1 MPLVR
6 RSRSRKNPAMSQD
19 RGAKLAKQ
27 PPAPA
32 LRDRIASAALDILER
47 EGPQAVSMRRV
58 AERVGVTPMAIYHHY
73 ANREA
78 LLQALVYR
86 EMDRLRTLAANIP
99 PGARPADLAHAAD
112 AFLDYAFAHP
122 HMFDYI
128 YTAPRPR
135 PVRYP
140 DDFKAGK
147 SGLTPLAEDVAASM
161 AAGEFEQDDSW
172 EVALQI
178 WAHGHGLV
186 SLYRAGWFTL
196 DEADF
201 RALYHRSLARLV
213 RGLRAAPKP

>member
-1 MPLVR
+1 
-6 RSRSRKNPAMSQD
+6 MSQA
-19 RGAKLAKQ
+19 RGTKPVLQ
-27 PPAPA
+27 SPPAA
-32 LRDRIASAALDILER
+32 LRERIADAARDILER
-47 EGPQAVSMRRV
+47 EGPDAVSMRRV
-58 AERVGVTPMAIYHHY
+58 AQCVGVTPMAIYHHY

-86 EMDRLRTLAANIP
+86 EMDRLQALAANIP
-99 PGARPADLAHAAD
+99 ARARPADLVHAAD
-112 AFLDYAFAHP
+112 AFLDYAFEHP

-128 YTAPRPR
+128 YTAQRPR

-161 AAGEFEQDDSW
+161 AAGELEQDDAW

-178 WAHGHGLV
+178 WAHGHGFV

-196 DEADF
+196 DETAF

-213 RGLRAAPKP
+213 RGLRASPKS

>member
-1 MPLVR
+1 MPQ
-6 RSRSRKNPAMSQD
+6 SH
-19 RGAKLAKQ
+19 GAKPAQQ
-27 PPAPA
+27 PTTAA
-32 LRDRIASAALDILER
+32 MRERIAHAALDILER
-47 EGPQAVSMRRV
+47 EGPEAVSMRRV
-58 AERVGVTPMAIYHHY
+58 AQCVGVTPMAIYHHY

-86 EMDRLRTLAANIP
+86 EMDRLKALAANIP

-112 AFLDYAFAHP
+112 AFLDYAFEHP

-128 YTAPRPR
+128 YSAHRPR

-140 DDFKAGK
+140 DDFKAGE
-147 SGLTPLAEDVAASM
+147 SALTPLADDVAASM
-161 AAGEFEQDDSW
+161 AAGDLEQDDPW

-196 DEADF
+196 DETAF
-201 RALYHRSLARLV
+201 RALYHRSLARLI
-213 RGLRAAPKP
+213 RGLRAQSGAPG